1 MKISIAMFKD
11 TAFNYTH
18 VVSSSSIP
26 TDEVQITEWLD
37 VELKPLPEAEI
48 IINELDTIN
57 LRIEET
63 RRESIEKLEVLEASR
78 QELLALS
85 NGN

>member
-37 VELKPLPEAEI
+37 VELKPLADAK
-48 IINELDTIN
+48 IINNELNIIN

-63 RRESIEKLEVLEASR
+63 RMESIKKLEALEILK

-85 NGN
+85 SDG